1 MSGIRYAI
9 ITGGSSGLG
18 LAFARK
24 LAAEG
29 YVPVLVARRQKLLDD
44 AVSALARDGHAA
56 LAFAGDVVSPE
67 SLTAVADRVK
77 HDCGSVDLL
86 VLNAGSVTVKLLA
99 DYTDWQELRND
110 IDVDLWGTILSA
122 RVFLP
127 LLQPGARII
136 MISSALGLLGAAGYT
151 TYCAA
156 KAGVINF
163 AEALRRELLTR
174 GITVHVACPA
184 DIDTPQYAAEQKAMP
199 AWMTAGASA
208 RKSLISPDD
217 CAAKILSCVRRNC
230 FLITTSPD
238 IALLSLLQRLL
249 PWRAVT
255 AILDRT
261 LPRPK

>member
-1 MSGIRYAI
+1 MSDTKYAV

-29 YVPVLVARRQKLLDD
+29 YVPVLVARRQQVLDD
-44 AVSALARDGHAA
+44 AVAALARGGYTA
-56 LAFAGDVVSPE
+56 LAFAGDVVSPQ
-67 SLTAVADRVK
+67 SLTSVAERVK
-77 HDCGSVDLL
+77 QQCGAVDLL
-86 VLNAGSVTVKLLA
+86 VLNAGAVTVKLLA

-122 RVFLP
+122 RLFVP
-127 LLQPGARII
+127 LLRRGSRII

-163 AEALRRELLTR
+163 AEALRRELLAV

-184 DIDTPQYAAEQKAMP
+184 DIDTPQYAAEQKSMP

-217 CAAKILSCVRRNC
+217 CAGKILAAVRRNR

-238 IALLSLLQRLL
+238 IALLTFLRRIL

-261 LPRPK
+261 LPRPR

>member
-1 MSGIRYAI
+1 MSAIKYAV

-24 LAAEG
+24 LAAQG
-29 YVPVLVARRQKLLDD
+29 YVPVLVARRQQKLDY
-44 AVSALARDGHAA
+44 AVTMLARDGYTAMA
-56 LAFAGDVVSPE
+56 LAGDVVSPE
-67 SLTAVADRVK
+67 SMGAVAGLIK
-77 HDCGSVDLL
+77 QQCGPVDML
-86 VLNAGSVTVKLLA
+86 VLNAGAVTVKLLA

-127 LLQPGARII
+127 LLRPGARII

-163 AEALRRELLTR
+163 AEALRRELLTT

-199 AWMTAGASA
+199 AWMKAGSGA

-217 CAAKILSCVRRNC
+217 CAAKILAATRRNR

-238 IALLSLLQRLL
+238 IALLTLLQRFL
-249 PWRAVT
+249 PWRAV
-255 AILDRT
+255 AALLDRT
-261 LPRPK
+261 LPRPQ

>member
-1 MSGIRYAI
+1 MNIIRYAV

-18 LAFARK
+18 LAFARR
-24 LAAEG
+24 LAGQG
-29 YVPVLVARRQKLLDD
+29 YVPVLVARRQQMLDD
-44 AVSALARDGHAA
+44 AVAMLARDGHTA
-56 LAFAGDVVSPE
+56 LAFAGDVASAE
-67 SLTAVADRVK
+67 SITLVADRVK
-77 HDCGSVDLL
+77 QQCGSVDLL

-110 IDVDLWGTILSA
+110 IDVDLWGTIVSA
-122 RVFLP
+122 RLFVP
-127 LLQPGARII
+127 LLRRGSRII

-163 AEALRRELLTR
+163 AEALRRELLAA

-184 DIDTPQYAAEQKAMP
+184 DIDTPQYAAEQKSMP
-199 AWMTAGASA
+199 AWMTAGGSA
-208 RKSLISPDD
+208 RKSLISPDA
-217 CAAKILSCVRRNC
+217 CAEKILAGVRRNR

-238 IALLSLLQRLL
+238 IALLTLLRRIL
-249 PWRAVT
+249 PWRAVS

-261 LPRPK
+261 LPRPR